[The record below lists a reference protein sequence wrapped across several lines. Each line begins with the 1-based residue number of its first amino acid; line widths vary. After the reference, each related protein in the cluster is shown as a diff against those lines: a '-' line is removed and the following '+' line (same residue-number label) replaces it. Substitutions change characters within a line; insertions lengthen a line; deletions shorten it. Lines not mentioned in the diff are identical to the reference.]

1 MEERQTNIDTIAT
14 QIKTYRDIWEP
25 RLQSMVN
32 RVSKAFSEAFKSI
45 GCAGEVLLSKK
56 AGDRDNAPD
65 TDNFEKW
72 SIEIKVKFRETEEL
86 QLLTGQRQ
94 SGGERSVSTIFYL
107 MALQDMAKAPFRV
120 VDEINQGMDPR
131 NERLVHSRMV
141 AAACREDT
149 SQYTRLKT
157 CYTHDRYFL
166 ITPKLLPGLEY
177 HKNMKILTINNGKF
191 VSSALD
197 VGAYITRARALRESL

>member
-1 MEERQTNIDTIAT
+1 MSVDELEETLIQEENSLRINSQNNAIGVLEQYEKCGEDIKIIEARIEERQTSIENIAD
-14 QIKTYRDIWEP
+14 QIKRCREIWEP
-25 RLQSMVN
+25 RLQFMVN
-32 RVSKAFSEAFKSI
+32 RVSKAFSEAFNSI

-56 AGDRDNAPD
+56 AGDKETLPD
-65 TDNFEKW
+65 TDDFEKW

-149 SQYTRLKT
+149 SQYL
-157 CYTHDRYFL
+157 FL
-166 ITPKLLPGLEY
+166 YLGHLIVDT
-177 HKNMKILTINNGKF
+177 F
-191 VSSALD
+191 
-197 VGAYITRARALRESL
+197 

>member
-1 MEERQTNIDTIAT
+1 MEERQTNLDNVGT
-14 QIKTYRDIWEP
+14 QITTYRQIWEP
-25 RLQSMVN
+25 RLEKMVG
-32 RVSKAFSEAFKSI
+32 RVSEAFSNAFQSI

-56 AGDRDNAPD
+56 VGDKEFGPE
-65 TDNFEKW
+65 TDDFEKW

-141 AAACREDT
+141 AAACREET
-149 SQYTRLKT
+149 SQYKAS
-157 CYTHDRYFL
+157 
-166 ITPKLLPGLEY
+166 P
-177 HKNMKILTINNGKF
+177 
-191 VSSALD
+191 LD
-197 VGAYITRARALRESL
+197 VLMVDTF